1 MRVAVRHS
9 SPSRAE
15 PDLLAEAPR
24 RRWPSLT
31 TVGGLLGLV
40 VLRLLLGGQRLR
52 TTYWIDEGLT
62 VGIASHPLTSI
73 PGVLVKDGSPPLYYL
88 LLGVWIRLFG
98 TGEVATHSL
107 SLLLALA
114 VPVVAFW
121 AAGRLFDRRAAWF
134 TAVFAALSPFV
145 TYFSGETRMYVL
157 VVLESLLFCVAFS
170 AAFVEH
176 RRRGPVWFAVS
187 LAALVYTHYWAF
199 YAAAGAVTAV
209 IVLILLA
216 GGADRRRLVR
226 DAAVG
231 FGGAAVLF
239 LPWLPT
245 FLHQLGS
252 TGAPWAHTPT
262 LRGVLGE
269 LAALVRDERVL
280 VALGVAVAVGLA
292 PAAQRLWR
300 SRRQGP
306 SDDAVRL
313 ASIILIGA
321 APVVIGWTLAHLEPS
336 WATRYLAVAVGPLIL
351 IVGVGL
357 SRARGLGVG
366 ALVIAALLILQPVT
380 RISPGIGVGKTSKS
394 NAKEMAAT
402 LKPDLPAGTLVL
414 VTQSE
419 AVPLIAHYF
428 GEGLRYAD
436 PRGLVADPH
445 VMDWRDAE
453 EQLDAARIPGALA
466 PAIDALQ
473 PGDRVLLVTSTP
485 PERDTDT
492 SWLEQFRVLDRQW
505 QRFLSRET
513 CLQPYRRVAAPTTP
527 TDTPFRATAYECR

>member
-1 MRVAVRHS
+1 
-9 SPSRAE
+9 
-15 PDLLAEAPR
+15 
-24 RRWPSLT
+24 
-31 TVGGLLGLV
+31 
-40 VLRLLLGGQRLR
+40 
-52 TTYWIDEGLT
+52 
-62 VGIASHPLTSI
+62 
-73 PGVLVKDGSPPLYYL
+73 LVKDGSPPLYYL
-88 LLGVWIRLFG
+88 LLAVWTRAFG
-98 TGEVATHSL
+98 TSEVATHSL
-107 SLLLALA
+107 SLLIALA
-114 VPVVAFW
+114 IPLVAFW

-170 AAFVEH
+170 AAFVE
-176 RRRGPVWFAVS
+176 RRPRGPWWFALS

-199 YAAAGAVTAV
+199 YGAAGAAAAVVVLLWLAEDRRALLRAAV
-209 IVLILLA
+209 I
-216 GGADRRRLVR
+216 
-226 DAAVG
+226 G

-245 FLHQLGS
+245 FLGQLGS

-262 LRGVLGE
+262 LRGVVGE
-269 LAALVRDERVL
+269 LAALVRDERIL
-280 VALGVAVAVGLA
+280 VALGLAVAVGLW
-292 PAAQRLWR
+292 PAVRALWTERR
-300 SRRQGP
+300 SGP
-306 SDDAVRL
+306 SDDAKRL
-313 ASIILIGA
+313 GALVLIGA
-321 APVVIGWTLAHLEPS
+321 APVVIGWLLAHLEPS

-492 SWLEQFRVLDRQW
+492 PWLEQFRVLDRQW